1 MFNCFR
7 KDVLGNHYLIRG
19 DHSSGSIKLFLRSLF
34 CFKGAVGLIHCNEK
48 SFDVFYDGRKWLF
61 KDGEEVVAYTK
72 FMRFGLRV
80 DLIYEKECYVFKR
93 GKINPNTERLTSKNK
108 SITFVRG
115 GALGG
120 VVKIDCEEDCFE
132 VALISLW
139 LKKLW
144 ERQA

>member
-19 DHSSGSIKLFLRSLF
+19 DHSSGSIKLFLRSVF
-34 CFKGAVGLIHCNEK
+34 CFKGKVGLVCCNEK
-48 SFDVFYDGRKWLF
+48 SFDVFYDGRKWSF

-72 FMRFGLRV
+72 RERFGLRV
-80 DLIYEKECYVFKR
+80 DLIYDKECYVFECE
-93 GKINPNTERLTSKNK
+93 KISSNTEKLTSKKK